1 MKTCDHIGFFT
12 KNADRLIEF
21 YTVILKFTFKQE
33 SVLSS
38 SMTRAIFG
46 VDSDCR
52 FIKLVR
58 NDFTL
63 ELFEPLSVKVR
74 EKMSRVSC
82 RYHWG
87 YCVEN
92 REQFVQNL
100 RAKSI
105 PITEIKRNGRSVYF
119 ITDPDTNLIEIRD

>member
-21 YTVILKFTFKQE
+21 YTETLKFTLKQE

-46 VDSDCR
+46 IDSDCR
-52 FIKLVR
+52 FIKLIH
-58 NDFTL
+58 NDFML
-63 ELFEPLSVKVR
+63 ELFEPVSSKAR
-74 EKMSRVSC
+74 QGISKVSC
-82 RYHWG
+82 RTHWG

-92 REQFVQNL
+92 REDFVQKL
-100 RAKSI
+100 RNMNVPVI
-105 PITEIKRNGRSVYF
+105 EIKRDGRSVYF
-119 ITDPDTNLIEIRD
+119 ITDPENNLIEIRD